1 MSPAQTGFA
10 AAVAVT
16 VQTTLAWSV
25 SGNVVNLDLP
35 LVVVVLAALS
45 GGPLAGLWTGTA
57 TGLAQDVL
65 SGGIVGVSG
74 LCKCVAGVAVG
85 LAGERLLITTT
96 WQRSLVAAAATLI
109 HAGCFFGTY
118 AFIPTAAPIGGWPEV
133 AAQAVANAVAASIAI
148 AAVGPLRRWP
158 TAAKRRRP
166 GLAAGRWRNRY
177 AP

>member
-1 MSPAQTGFA
+1 MSPAQVALA
-10 AAVAVT
+10 AAAAVT

-25 SGNVVNLDLP
+25 SGTVVNLDLP
-35 LVVVVLAALS
+35 LVVVVLAALA

-85 LAGERLLITTT
+85 LAGERLLVTTT
-96 WQRSLVAAAATLI
+96 WQRSLVAAAATLL
-109 HAGCFFGTY
+109 HAGCFFGAY
-118 AFIPTAAPIGGWPEV
+118 ALIPTATPIGGWTEV
-133 AAQAVANAVAASIAI
+133 AVQAVANAVAASIVI
-148 AAVGPLRRWP
+148 GAVGPVRRW
-158 TAAKRRRP
+158 RRSAQRPRP
-166 GLAAGRWRNRY
+166 GPAAGLWRSRY